1 MEYTTCKDSIMELI
15 DDGSKVFG
23 NDYKISKEMLSKI
36 NEVCDGVDELVSEIE
51 CLSFT
56 EEELTGSSTSLQN

>member
-23 NDYKISKEMLSKI
+23 NDYKISNK
-36 NEVCDGVDELVSEIE
+36 
-51 CLSFT
+51 
-56 EEELTGSSTSLQN
+56 

>member
-23 NDYKISKEMLSKI
+23 NDYTMWKSPE
-36 NEVCDGVDELVSEIE
+36 
-51 CLSFT
+51 
-56 EEELTGSSTSLQN
+56 